1 MRVAAIGDNCIDV
14 YPRLGVAYPTGN
26 AVDFAVNMQRLG
38 VPTAMVGITGS
49 DANGRWIREA
59 LAREDLD
66 VSHLQTTDGPTAIA
80 YLDMDGHECLHVRY
94 VEGVL
99 GLARYAADQVAFAAS
114 HDLVHSTPWGHVDE
128 HLPALRA
135 EGARISFDYS
145 FKLNGPAVDR
155 SLPYVDYAFFSMSGQ
170 EPEAEAIVRRAAAA
184 GPRVAVATLGPS
196 GSVAW
201 DGRHLHRA
209 GVVPTTIVNT
219 VGGGDSF
226 IAGFVEAILRGGEVP
241 DALVAGATTAAKVL
255 GVFGPWEGADVR
267 PYEID
272 GSPDEVLRPTT
283 GS

>member
-49 DANGRWIREA
+49 DANGRWILEA
-59 LAREDLD
+59 LAQEGLD
-66 VSHLQTTDGPTAIA
+66 VSHLRPADGPTAIA

-99 GLARYAADQVAFAAS
+99 GRARYTADQIAYAAS

-135 EGARISFDYS
+135 TGARISFDYS
-145 FKLNGPAVDR
+145 FKVDGPDVDR
-155 SLPYVDYAFFSMSGQ
+155 SLPRVDYAFFSMSGQ
-170 EPEAEAIVRRAAAA
+170 EDAAEAVVRRAVAA
-184 GPRVAVATLGPS
+184 GPRLAVATLGPS

-209 GVVPTTIVNT
+209 GIVPTTIVNT

-226 IAGFVEAILRGGEVP
+226 IAGFVEATLRGGGVP
-241 DALVAGATTAAKVL
+241 EALAAGAATAAKVL
-255 GVFGPWEGADVR
+255 GVFGPWEGAEIR
-267 PYEID
+267 SYEIA
-272 GSPDEVLRPTT
+272 GPPDELLRPRP